1 MTAMVGAL
9 LLGLLAG
16 GLARLIVPGDNDVQG
31 CLPTLLLGLG
41 GALLGWLFFTKLLG
55 IGDSDVFDLGGII
68 GAVIG
73 SAALLFAWGAI
84 AGRNSG

>member
-1 MTAMVGAL
+1 MIGAII
-9 LLGLLAG
+9 LGLLAG
-16 GLARLIVPGDNDVQG
+16 GIARLVVPGDNDVQG

-41 GALLGWLFFTKLLG
+41 GALLGWLFFTQLLG

-73 SAALLFAWGAI
+73 SAVLLLAWGAI
-84 AGRNSG
+84 SNRSGN

>member
-1 MTAMVGAL
+1 MTAMIGAL
-9 LLGLLAG
+9 ILGLLAG
-16 GLARLIVPGDNDVQG
+16 GLARLIVPGDNNVQG

-55 IGDSDVFDLGGII
+55 IGDDDVFDLGGII

-73 SAALLFAWGAI
+73 AVVLLFAWGA
-84 AGRNSG
+84 ATTRSSG

>member
-1 MTAMVGAL
+1 MIGAII
-9 LLGLLAG
+9 LGLLAG
-16 GLARLIVPGDNDVQG
+16 GIARLLVPGDNDVQG

-41 GALLGWLFFTKLLG
+41 GALLGWLFFTQLLG

-73 SAALLFAWGAI
+73 SAVLLLAWGAI
-84 AGRNSG
+84 SNRSGN

>member
-1 MTAMVGAL
+1 MIGAII
-9 LLGLLAG
+9 LGLLAG
-16 GLARLIVPGDNDVQG
+16 GLARLIVPGDNNVEG

-55 IGDSDVFDLGGII
+55 IGDGDIFDLGGLI

-73 SAALLFAWGAI
+73 SAVLLFAWGAI
-84 AGRNSG
+84 ASKSGSS